1 MTKELTEEQKIER
14 RAKAK
19 AWREKNKD
27 KIREYKKRTLAKPEV
42 KEKQLQYVRNW
53 RKKIK
58 ESGGNPNLRGNITPE
73 QLKQYGKNYREKF
86 KQKEKERYKAWAK
99 NNRERLREN
108 HKKWREANKEKVKEW
123 REKNKD
129 KISQWRKKNK
139 KYVVRYIENKIN
151 ELDSSY
157 IIKNQEYFN
166 SILPEQELKKRE
178 VLRRARKKYYN
189 SEKGKRAYAK
199 ANKKLSEKIKS
210 DPMLLKKKREEI
222 NRYHRVKRKTDP
234 IFNLKVMVRNRLKMF
249 LKTKKI
255 TKRNKTFD
263 LIGCTPEELKTHIE
277 KQFKPGM
284 SWDNWGRNT
293 WHIDHAVPFGAANT
307 MEDIEMLCH
316 YSNLQPMWAKE
327 NIKKRDKL

>member
-27 KIREYKKRTLAKPEV
+27 KIREYKKRALAKPET

-53 RKKIK
+53 REKIK
-58 ESGGNPNLRGNITPE
+58 ESGGNPYLSGNITPE
-73 QLKQYGKNYREKF
+73 QLKR
-86 KQKEKERYKAWAK
+86 R
-99 NNRERLREN
+99 
-108 HKKWREANKEKVKEW
+108 
-123 REKNKD
+123 
-129 KISQWRKKNK
+129 
-139 KYVVRYIENKIN
+139 
-151 ELDSSY
+151 
-157 IIKNQEYFN
+157 
-166 SILPEQELKKRE
+166 RE
-178 VLRRARKKYYN
+178 VLRRGRKKYYN

-234 IFNLKVMVRNRLKMF
+234 IFNLKTMVRNRLKMF

-255 TKRNKTFD
+255 TQRNKTFD
-263 LIGCTPEELKTHIE
+263 LIGCTPEELKIHIE

-293 WHIDHAVPFGAANT
+293 WHIDHAVPLGAANT

-316 YSNLQPMWAKE
+316 YSNLQPMWATE
-327 NIKKRDKL
+327 NIKKKDKF